1 MDTNAT
7 KTKKS
12 YYVTEQKMIQNY
24 GMLFE
29 NLNTQQ
35 DLKNELAEY
44 GYSDTEIAVGKTL
57 YDTANEK
64 YSANIKETQEET
76 TAHQVFEQKMN
87 EIAEI
92 FATDRKKARIV
103 FKDQPDVL
111 LNLRLKGRI
120 AQSISSLLDDMRV
133 FYTTLQQ
140 NIELANPLNR
150 LKVTYDHINS
160 QVQKITEVEKSYSDY
175 NREKA
180 ESQQQATK
188 NKNKAFRDLEK
199 WVREFYAIAKI
210 ALEDRPQLLEAVG
223 KFVRS

>member
-1 MDTNAT
+1 MDTNTT

-103 FKDQPDVL
+103 FKDQTDVL

-160 QVQKITEVEKSYSDY
+160 QVQKITEVEKSYSNY

-180 ESQQQATK
+180 ESQQATK

-199 WVREFYAIAKI
+199 WVREFYAIA
-210 ALEDRPQLLEAVG
+210 EDRPQLLEAVG

>member
-1 MDTNAT
+1 MDTNTT

-103 FKDQPDVL
+103 FKDQTDVL

-160 QVQKITEVEKSYSDY
+160 QVQKITEVEKSYSNY

-180 ESQQQATK
+180 ESQQATK
-188 NKNKAFRDLEK
+188 DKNKAFRDLEK

>member
-1 MDTNAT
+1 MR
-7 KTKKS
+7 KS
-12 YYVTEQKMIQNY
+12 
-24 GMLFE
+24 
-29 NLNTQQ
+29 
-35 DLKNELAEY
+35 
-44 GYSDTEIAVGKTL
+44 S
-57 YDTANEK
+57 
-64 YSANIKETQEET
+64 
-76 TAHQVFEQKMN
+76 
-87 EIAEI
+87 
-92 FATDRKKARIV
+92 KKARIV

-160 QVQKITEVEKSYSDY
+160 QVQKITEVEKSYSNY

-180 ESQQQATK
+180 ESQQATK

-199 WVREFYAIAKI
+199 WVREFYAIA
-210 ALEDRPQLLEAVG
+210 EDRPQLLEAVG

>member
-92 FATDRKKARIV
+92 FEE
-103 FKDQPDVL
+103 
-111 LNLRLKGRI
+111 
-120 AQSISSLLDDMRV
+120 S
-133 FYTTLQQ
+133 
-140 NIELANPLNR
+140 ENR
-150 LKVTYDHINS
+150 F
-160 QVQKITEVEKSYSDY
+160 Q
-175 NREKA
+175 
-180 ESQQQATK
+180 
-188 NKNKAFRDLEK
+188 
-199 WVREFYAIAKI
+199 
-210 ALEDRPQLLEAVG
+210 RPA
-223 KFVRS
+223 